1 MLPVC
6 VASGIMVLAGLCA
19 GYVGVKNL
27 RIDRTFDQGKEKM
40 KLAIL
45 YAVVVGALV
54 FWWSRSVKPKR
65 RV

>member
-19 GYVGVKNL
+19 GYVGAKNL
-27 RIDRTFDQGKEKM
+27 RIDRTFDQGKEK

-45 YAVVVGALV
+45 HAVVVGALV